1 MSGGL
6 ESPYNPCFVCVPDNP
21 IGLRLK
27 FEMRDDLCVA
37 QFTPGTHHVGYS
49 DVVHGGL
56 LFTALDDVMANWLY
70 LQNITA
76 YTAKASI
83 RYRRHARVGET
94 LSLVG
99 ECIDRRR
106 RRVTLRGV
114 ATEDSTGT
122 VICETEGVF
131 MVDPAG
137 GS

>member
-1 MSGGL
+1 PEVSHGDDGDQYTRRPGT
-6 ESPYNPCFVCVPDNP
+6 ESP
-21 IGLRLK
+21 
-27 FEMRDDLCVA
+27 
-37 QFTPGTHHVGYS
+37 QH
-49 DVVHGGL
+49 
-56 LFTALDDVMANWLY
+56 VMANWLY
-70 LQNITA
+70 LQSITA

-83 RYRRHARVGET
+83 RYRHHARVGET

>member
-1 MSGGL
+1 MSRGL
-6 ESPYNPCFVCVPDNP
+6 ESADNPCFVCGPDNP

-27 FEMRDDLCVA
+27 FEMQGELCIA
-37 QFTPGTHHVGYS
+37 KFTPGEHHVGYS

-99 ECIDRRR
+99 ECLERRR

-114 ATEDSTGT
+114 ATEVSTDT
-122 VICETEGVF
+122 VVCETEGVF
-131 MVDPAG
+131 MVDTSAG
-137 GS
+137 